1 MNCSY
6 IFSVLYGIFF
16 IFNILFVIVYPT
28 TKEYNNSKSI
38 FFFNI
43 LYIVF
48 SIKIV
53 FLSLKN
59 YIKNSNFLFIT
70 LSNKILSSCNIFY
83 INIID
88 IDSMYIFYSY
98 SIAISTLLFCIGI
111 IHDTYFCFI
120 KIDTEK
126 ISFILIRNVRQT
138 NIEDIQE
145 ECYICIEK
153 YKLAEQV
160 HVFNCNHKVHLYCSN
175 ELSIHGH
182 IKCPLCRTD
191 IL

>member
-6 IFSVLYGIFF
+6 IFPVLYGIFF

-48 SIKIV
+48 SIFIL

-70 LSNKILSSCNIFY
+70 LSNKIISGCNIFY

-120 KIDTEK
+120 KTDTEK
-126 ISFILIRNVRQT
+126 LSNVRQT
-138 NIEDIQE
+138 NIEDIHE
-145 ECYICIEK
+145 ECSICIEK
-153 YKLAEQV
+153 YKVEEQV
-160 HVFNCNHKVHLYCSN
+160 HVFTCNHKVHLYCSN
-175 ELSIHGH
+175 QLSIHGH

-191 IL
+191 II

>member
-145 ECYICIEK
+145 EC
-153 YKLAEQV
+153 
-160 HVFNCNHKVHLYCSN
+160 
-175 ELSIHGH
+175 
-182 IKCPLCRTD
+182 
-191 IL
+191 